1 MLLLLRGLL
10 LVLLVWGVA
19 GVDVEGVGVVVLVVW
34 MSRILELEGCLGVR
48 MRRLRHGWIVGSER

>member
-19 GVDVEGVGVVVLVVW
+19 GVDVEGVGVVVVVVW
-34 MSRILELEGCLGVR
+34 MSRVLELEGCLGVR
-48 MRRLRHGWIVGSER
+48 MHRLRYGWVVGSER